1 MSRRVCILR
10 FDYFPQE
17 THVRR
22 NTAALLDAGYEVDL
36 ICLRGRDQGKTET
49 VHGVRVH
56 RVALERRRGNV
67 VRYLFE
73 YTAFLA
79 LSFFK
84 VAQLH
89 RSRRFDFVEVD
100 SMPEALVFA
109 AAPARWRGAK
119 VALFIFDNMPEIFA
133 YDFDV
138 PMTHP
143 VIRFMKWIERQSV
156 RYADRVIVT
165 HQDALEV
172 LARHGVPRDHFD
184 IVVNSPDE
192 SIFVLPSAVERD
204 RDRFT
209 LVSHG
214 SQLRRYGYDTLV
226 KAVAILGDHIPGLRV
241 EMIGDGKHR
250 SELMELAGKLGV
262 SDRFDFVRWV
272 EFEDIPSRIAAA
284 DAAVVPILL
293 ELALPNKL
301 FEYSAVGVPVIISDL
316 HTLRDYYGDDAVRY
330 FPVADAD
337 ALAEA
342 ILELYRSPERR
353 RALADQARR
362 LYRERYAWS
371 RVKSDYLRV
380 YEKLLFQ
387 TTSSKE

>member
-1 MSRRVCILR
+1 M
-10 FDYFPQE
+10 
-17 THVRR
+17 RR
-22 NTAALLDAGYEVDL
+22 NTAALLEAGYEVDL
-36 ICLRGRDQGKTET
+36 ICLRGRDQRQTET
-49 VHGVRVH
+49 IHGVRVH
-56 RVALERRRGNV
+56 RVPLERRRGNIL
-67 VRYLFE
+67 RYFFE
-73 YTAFLA
+73 YAAFLVLA
-79 LSFFK
+79 FFK
-84 VAQLH
+84 VAELH
-89 RSRRFDFVEVD
+89 RHRRFDFVEVD

-143 VIRFMKWIERQSV
+143 MIRFMKWVEKRSV

-165 HQDALEV
+165 HRDAMEV
-172 LARHGVPRDHFD
+172 LARHGVPRDRFD
-184 IVVNSPDE
+184 VVVNSPDE
-192 SIFVLPSAVERD
+192 SIFIVPSEVQRNPD
-204 RDRFT
+204 HFT

-214 SQLRRYGYDTLV
+214 SQLRRYGYDTLIE
-226 KAVAILGDHIPGLRV
+226 AVAIIGDRIPGLRV

-250 SELMELAGKLGV
+250 PVLMELAERRGV
-262 SDRFDFVRWV
+262 SDRFAFVRWV

-301 FEYSAVGVPVIISDL
+301 FEYSAVRVPVIISDL

-337 ALAEA
+337 ALASA
-342 ILELYRSPERR
+342 ILELHRSPDKR
-353 RALADQARR
+353 RALADAAQQ
-362 LYRERYAWS
+362 LYHDRYAWS
-371 RVKSDYLRV
+371 RVKSDYLGV
-380 YEKLLFQ
+380 YEKLNQ
-387 TTSSKE
+387 ASSKE